1 MLFGSSSSLLAE
13 TQPSIFDGSQSSWA
27 EEELEEAYNLDLT
40 YPGVMNSYRKNIR
53 REEFCILA
61 VRLYEALSGN
71 QAMGGVNP
79 FQDTKN
85 EDIVKAYHLG
95 IVKGV
100 SATEFA
106 PNKDITRQEI
116 CVMIHRTLKV
126 ALTGI
131 EEGYAGEFP
140 FSDQSQI
147 ASWAMDSV
155 RFAYGNSIM
164 KGIGSNL
171 IGPLQ
176 NTTREQAIVLM
187 KRTYVR
193 S

>member
-1 MLFGSSSSLLAE
+1 MAE
-13 TQPSIFDGSQSSWA
+13 IPASIFDGTQSDWA

-40 YPGVMNSYRKNIR
+40 YPGVMNNYRKNIT

-79 FQDTKN
+79 FQDTTN
-85 EDIVKAYHLG
+85 QDIVKAYHLG

-100 SATEFA
+100 SVTEFA
-106 PNKDITRQEI
+106 PYKDITRQEI

-131 EEGYAGEFP
+131 EESYTGEFP

-164 KGIGSNL
+164 KGIGNNL

-187 KRTYVR
+187 KRTYV
-193 S
+193 SFKDGEP